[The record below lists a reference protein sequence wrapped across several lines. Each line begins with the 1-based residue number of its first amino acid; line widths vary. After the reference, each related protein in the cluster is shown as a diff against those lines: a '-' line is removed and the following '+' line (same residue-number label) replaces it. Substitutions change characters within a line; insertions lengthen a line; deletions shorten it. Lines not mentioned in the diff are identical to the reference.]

1 MKAIEIIG
9 QSLKMLGENDFVA
22 SQGKLTEEQERL
34 KDKLLD
40 CLNFALREVATDYLP
55 FVKAENVVVADGIVK
70 YCDLKETFSKAVS
83 LFVGG
88 EETDFETTPS
98 EIKTNRN
105 GNGVLTYRYIP
116 KTLTANDEICDCR
129 LKTEYMVNGTLCYYY
144 FSGGMYDL
152 AEHFEKR
159 FLSGIKREKNS
170 IVLPQRRW
178 I

>member
-1 MKAIEIIG
+1 MRLCG
-9 QSLKMLGENDFVA
+9 FV
-22 SQGKLTEEQERL
+22 SPRRFSVL

-55 FVKAENVVVADGIVK
+55 FVKAENVVVDNGSLK
-70 YCDLKETFSKAVS
+70 YSDLKETFSKAVS
-83 LFVGG
+83 LFIGG

-98 EIKTNRN
+98 EIKTKKD

-152 AEHFEKR
+152 AEQSHPQTH
-159 FLSGIKREKNS
+159 SS
-170 IVLPQRRW
+170 TPHLPACPTTPCIRCW
-178 I
+178 